1 MITILKQL
9 TKNIFFPCLLLFAVF
24 SSCSEDEILYKD
36 KLAGTWKLGSNSES
50 KKLTFINNNFQYD
63 FKDIQIGG
71 YFYMSGNSMSGT
83 AVIYRGEGAT
93 EIYPENFEGELSISG
108 DLVRFKNFS
117 GTWNN
122 VFYDR
127 SQKE

>member
-1 MITILKQL
+1 M
-9 TKNIFFPCLLLFAVF
+9 TKNILPYLIVFTVF
-24 SSCSEDEILYKD
+24 SSCTEDVIPYKD
-36 KLAGTWKLGSNSES
+36 KLSGTWKLGSGNDS

-63 FKDIQIGG
+63 FKDIQIWGH
-71 YFYMSGNSMSGT
+71 FYMSGNSMSGT

-122 VFYDR
+122 VFYNTY
-127 SQKE
+127 QKE